1 MNLVLDTSVL
11 IELERGNKEIIG
23 WLDKLRK
30 IYPAP
35 AKVSFITYF
44 EFLYGLRDKSIK
56 NKEKSEIFLNKFSV
70 ISTNKSTAEILVSL
84 KRSYELPLSD
94 LLIAAQ
100 SIDSKGILITKDKDF
115 ELIKEL
121 DKVIV

>member
-23 WLDKLRK
+23 RLDKLRK